1 VSAPVVTAQAAA
13 ERDRPARRRAVAV
26 FVATIGLV
34 AAGWV
39 FLALDVA
46 AGAFDSAASA
56 VTFDLPLLV
65 FPVTGLLVAR
75 RQPRNA
81 VAWVLLGIGL
91 AGGIGSLFTG
101 YSTYALTADPGSLPA
116 GDVVGVLSS
125 AMWDPVIIPVATLLL
140 LLFPDGKPLSRRWRI
155 VVWLSVFVMVAVF
168 LGIVLSPGALTADG
182 IPAGIDNPLSIR
194 ALEPVAQ
201 VLLFALVLLPVCML
215 LSALSLV
222 LRFRRSR
229 GVERAQLKWLA
240 TAAAISASIY
250 ALALLSGLGPALF
263 GTEPGPWV
271 SVLDTLAL
279 ASLLLI
285 PISIGVAI
293 LRYRLYDIDRIISR
307 TIAYFLLTAVL
318 VAVYAMIVVGIGTAT
333 GRSDNPALIA
343 GATLA
348 VAALFRPVRR
358 RLQDRIDRRLYRRR
372 YDAERVL
379 GSFASRLRDELD
391 LDALSVELLAA
402 VSQTVQPARMG
413 VWIRRREAAQ

>member
-1 VSAPVVTAQAAA
+1 MSFASPTTLDAARDRRARRLAAA
-13 ERDRPARRRAVAV
+13 V
-26 FVATIGLV
+26 FAATMVLV
-34 AAGWV
+34 VAGWV
-39 FLALDVA
+39 FLALDAA
-46 AGAFDSAASA
+46 AGAADAAASA

-75 RQPRNA
+75 RQPRNS
-81 VAWVLLGIGL
+81 VTWVLLGIGL

-101 YSTYALTADPGSLPA
+101 YSTYALAGDPGSLPGGA
-116 GDVVGVLSS
+116 VVGALNG

-140 LLFPDGKPLSRRWRI
+140 LLFPDGKPLSPRWRI
-155 VVWLSVFVMVAVF
+155 LVWLSVFAMVAVF
-168 LGIVLSPGALTADG
+168 LGIVLSPGAVTEDG
-182 IPAGIDNPLSIR
+182 IPPGIDNPLSVP
-194 ALEPVAQ
+194 ALEPVAR

-240 TAAAISASIY
+240 TAAGISSSLYAI
-250 ALALLSGLGPALF
+250 ALLSGLGPALF
-263 GTEPGPWV
+263 GTEPGPWND
-271 SVLDTLAL
+271 VLDLLAL

-318 VAVYAMIVVGIGTAT
+318 VAVYTLIVVGIGTAI
-333 GRSDNPALIA
+333 GRTNSPALIA
-343 GATLA
+343 GATLV

-358 RLQDRIDRRLYRRR
+358 RLQDRIDRRLFRRR

-391 LDALSVELLAA
+391 LDALRGELLSA
-402 VSQTVQPARMG
+402 VSQTVQPSTIA
-413 VWIRRREAAQ
+413 VWIRRQEGSPR